1 MEKKNLILGIGIT
14 AVAGGIY
21 YLLRGKKNV
30 KKRSNN
36 NVKGKPISREEILER
51 LEKYSSRYLPNYCK
65 YHSGFGPKGFLNLWD
80 FPENYYFFCIHT
92 YGGGIKISIVSG
104 TNKEGI
110 IKQEEVYKFYAY
122 DYGELM
128 SGFELISEKPEF
140 SAEIE
145 HLKDL
150 SEAAYGYDFG
160 YALWQGSKNHMDHWY
175 RSEPKDLW
183 RETARGNRYNISSK
197 PGGEVEVRALI
208 SETVFNKIK
217 DIVCKNENLYD
228 LPAREFMD
236 QLDAIFEEELVRPR
250 TKKEMG
256 V

>member
-1 MEKKNLILGIGIT
+1 MEKKNLILTGLGIGIT

-30 KKRSNN
+30 KKRSNDD
-36 NVKGKPISREEILER
+36 VKGKPISREEIFER
-51 LEKYSSRYLPNYCK
+51 LEKYSSRYLPNYYK
-65 YHSGFGPKGFLNLWD
+65 DHTEGFLNLWD

-92 YGGGIKISIVSG
+92 FSCEIKISIVSG

-110 IKQEEVYKFYAY
+110 IKQKEVYKFYAY
-122 DYGELM
+122 DYGELI
-128 SGFELISEKPEF
+128 SRFKLISEKPEF
-140 SAEIE
+140 SDEIE
-145 HLKDL
+145 HLKNL

-175 RSEPKDLW
+175 RSTPKDLW
-183 RETARGNRYNISSK
+183 RETACGNRYNISGK
-197 PGGEVEVRALI
+197 PGGEVEVRALV
-208 SETVFNKIK
+208 SETVFNKMK